1 MDSRKNISKFS
12 IGTQLTMLGR
22 NPDEQSGFV
31 NPPLYKGSTVIYK
44 TLEDIELKRNR
55 FHYGTCGTPT
65 IANLE
70 DAWTQLTG
78 AAGTVL
84 SPSGL
89 GSVALALWS
98 LTKVGDHI
106 LMPDT
111 IYRPSRVFCDGF
123 LAKFGVQT
131 SYYDPLIGYD
141 IEALVKNNT
150 TVIFMESPGS
160 QTMEIQDIPAI
171 VQVAKKY
178 GIKTILDNTW
188 ATPIFFNA
196 HAHGIDIS
204 VEAGTKYLGGHSDI
218 LLGLASA
225 NEECWPALRA
235 TYDAIAML
243 PGADDCILA
252 LRGLRTMHLRLKEA
266 EKKAIELAAW
276 LQKCPEIEKVLH
288 PAFEGCPG
296 HELWKRDFT
305 GSSGLFSVIL
315 NKKYCKK
322 SLSNML
328 DNMSVFSMGLSWGGF
343 ESLIVPF
350 NCQSYRTATD
360 WLEAGYALRI
370 QVGLEDINDLKHDLT
385 LGFER
390 LNREG

>member
-1 MDSRKNISKFS
+1 MDTRRDISKFS
-12 IGTQLTMLGR
+12 IDTQLTMLGR

-31 NPPLYKGSTVIYK
+31 NAPLYKGSTVIYK

-55 FHYGTCGTPT
+55 FHYGTYGTPT

-98 LTKVGDHI
+98 LTKAGDHV

-131 SYYDPLIGYD
+131 SYYDPLISYD
-141 IEALVKNNT
+141 IEALVKANT

-171 VQVAKKY
+171 VHVAKKY

-225 NEECWPALRA
+225 NEECWPGLRA

-252 LRGLRTMHLRLKEA
+252 LRGLRTMHLRLKET
-266 EKKAIELAAW
+266 EKKAIELASW
-276 LQKCPEIEKVLH
+276 LQNFSEIEKVLH

-315 NKKYCKK
+315 NKKYSRN
-322 SLSNML
+322 SLGNML
-328 DNMSVFSMGLSWGGF
+328 DNMSIFSMGLSWGGF

-350 NCQSYRTATD
+350 NCQSYRTATN
-360 WLEAGYALRI
+360 WSETGYALRI

-385 LGFER
+385 LGFKR
-390 LNREG
+390 LNDEV